1 MKSQAQW
8 QGMGEQFYFFTIWM
22 TSSSS
27 RVWSLPTF
35 WGLCLTEEP
44 QTSAL
49 KEGGKK
55 LRRLRSIIC
64 REPNSSYFCPNANT
78 ESNAKSYFY
87 SPISTWMSGLCE
99 PETSRSKQSM
109 KSSKIV
115 VYIGQQPITLHL
127 MLLSNLNKSIFT
139 REEICPGKSTEISN
153 TITYVLD
160 LIVGRSSAF
169 NIPN

>member
-1 MKSQAQW
+1 
-8 QGMGEQFYFFTIWM
+8 M
-22 TSSSS
+22 TRHGRAVLFLHNLNDILIFQSVVLAHFLGVVFN
-27 RVWSLPTF
+27 RRTPDQ
-35 WGLCLTEEP
+35 CTER
-44 QTSAL
+44 
-49 KEGGKK
+49 GGKK

-109 KSSKIV
+109 KSSKIL